1 MFYNKNLKYIFF
13 VYILFYFNISI
24 SAEKIF
30 FIDMDFIMN
39 NSLAGKSII
48 KQLSVQ
54 KQKNIKTF
62 KNIEKKLNDDETKI
76 IEQKK
81 IIDQNEYNKK
91 IRIFKT
97 HVSNYKK
104 MRNDL
109 NNELSNKKN
118 DAQKNI
124 LEILTPIL
132 ANYSKENSISLILPK
147 QNIIIGKKEFDLT
160 NVILKILDTEV
171 KNIKLQ

>member
-1 MFYNKNLKYIFF
+1 M
-13 VYILFYFNISI
+13 
-24 SAEKIF
+24 
-30 FIDMDFIMN
+30 
-39 NSLAGKSII
+39 
-48 KQLSVQ
+48 
-54 KQKNIKTF
+54 
-62 KNIEKKLNDDETKI
+62 
-76 IEQKK
+76 
-81 IIDQNEYNKK
+81 
-91 IRIFKT
+91 
-97 HVSNYKK
+97 SNYKK

>member
-1 MFYNKNLKYIFF
+1 
-13 VYILFYFNISI
+13 
-24 SAEKIF
+24 
-30 FIDMDFIMN
+30 MDFIMN

>member
-13 VYILFYFNISI
+13 FYILFYFNISI

>member
-1 MFYNKNLKYIFF
+1 VFYNKNLKYIFF